1 MDPKHFSDQTKNF
14 LQNIANTGEKW
25 LAEEVKKI
33 YEQSTDEND
42 FLEELNLYLMR
53 MELKVKALKEA
64 CEKLTSI

>member
-1 MDPKHFSDQTKNF
+1 MDPKHFSDQTKTF
-14 LQNIANTGEKW
+14 LQSIANTGEKW

-33 YEQSTDEND
+33 YEQSSDEND
-42 FLEELNLYLMR
+42 FLEEVNLYLMR